1 MGELS
6 VLHVDRLVR
15 PAVVQEIEA
24 RGPIGMPRSE
34 LEGPSSSSVPPQ
46 EEVVMMDEED
56 EGQHNEK
63 APLIAL
69 AECRI
74 CQEEDSLNNLETP
87 CLCSGSLKVKMVSG
101 PSFYLSNIVRKF
113 CFFMRRQS

>member
-1 MGELS
+1 MGEHS
-6 VLHVDRLVR
+6 ALHVDRLVR

-87 CLCSGSLKVKMVSG
+87 CLCSGSLKVKMVSDLLFICLILLG
-101 PSFYLSNIVRKF
+101 SFVSL
-113 CFFMRRQS
+113 

>member
-1 MGELS
+1 MGEHS

-15 PAVVQEIEA
+15 PAVVRDIEA
-24 RGPIGMPRSE
+24 CGPIGMPRSE
-34 LEGPSSSSVPPQ
+34 LEGPSSSSVPPKV
-46 EEVVMMDEED
+46 EVVVVIEGED

-74 CQEEDSLNNLETP
+74 CQEEDSLHNLETP
-87 CLCSGSLKVKMVSG
+87 CLCCGTLEVKMVQTLLFVWLILLG
-101 PSFYLSNIVRKF
+101 SFVSL
-113 CFFMRRQS
+113 